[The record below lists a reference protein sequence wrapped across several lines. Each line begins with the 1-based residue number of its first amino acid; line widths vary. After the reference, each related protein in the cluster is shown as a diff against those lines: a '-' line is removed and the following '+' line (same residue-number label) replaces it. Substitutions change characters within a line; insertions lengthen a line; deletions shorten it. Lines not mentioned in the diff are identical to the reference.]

1 MGPPASLVVDA
12 NVLFSF
18 FKSDS
23 GRRRMILRL
32 RREGCRLLSPD
43 YVFEELTR
51 EMDRINRVAN
61 TSETEFAFVLSLL
74 ERTVETVEQEQYWE
88 CAEDAAALAPH
99 EKDVPYF
106 ALALQENAPI
116 WSDETAFRAQD
127 TVTVFTTEGL
137 YDVYE

>member
-1 MGPPASLVVDA
+1 MGAPASLVVDA

-32 RREGCRLLSPD
+32 RGEGCRLLSPD
-43 YVFEELTR
+43 YVLGELTR
-51 EMDRINRVAN
+51 EMDRINRFAN
-61 TSETEFAFVLSLL
+61 ISETEFAFILSLL
-74 ERTVETVEQEQYWE
+74 ERTVDTVEQERYWGR
-88 CAEDAAALAPH
+88 AGDAAALAPH

-106 ALALQENAPI
+106 ALALHENAPI

-127 TVTVFTTEGL
+127 AVTVYRTEQL
-137 YDVYE
+137 YDAFE